1 MESEQIVLEPRKMRC
16 RRLRRT
22 VTEAAKFHEMFA
34 DWDSQQLGRSA
45 YRKTFITLTYR
56 NTGEWERCHISRMV
70 RLMRQW
76 FHRRDAVCRFVWV
89 AELQKRGALHYH
101 LVVWVPRRLRLPR
114 PDRCGWW
121 PHGSSKIETAR
132 NPIGYMVKYA
142 TKTRPEDLL
151 RLPKGVRLH
160 GNGGHDDSA
169 RIALRETLLPEWA
182 RLRAFVTRL
191 NMANEQRDALIDAG
205 EYDPDD
211 DRCGVIDRPVL
222 QRCTGGMVDLR
233 TGEFIPSLWRVSF
246 EHGSLIITKKMEC
259 TYERAA

>member
-1 MESEQIVLEPRKMRC
+1 MDAEAIVLEPRQMRC

-22 VTEAAKFHEMFA
+22 ITQAAKLHEMRA
-34 DWDSQQLGRSA
+34 DYDSQGLGRSA

-56 NTGEWERCHISRMV
+56 HRGEWERCHVSRFI

-76 FHRRDAVCRFVWV
+76 FQRRGAACRFVWV

-101 LVVWVPRRLRLPR
+101 VVVWVPRRLRLPR
-114 PDRCGWW
+114 PDVCGWW

-142 TKTRPEDLL
+142 TKTRPEDLK

-169 RIALRETLLPEWA
+169 RIALRETLLPGWA
-182 RLRAFVTRL
+182 RDQAFVSRFL
-191 NMANEQRDALIDAG
+191 AASAMRNALIESGD
-205 EYDPDD
+205 YDPDD
-211 DRCGVIDRPVL
+211 DACDAITAPAVLRCS
-222 QRCTGGMVDLR
+222 GGLVDLR
-233 TGEFIPSLWRVSF
+233 TGEYVPTPWCVEFR
-246 EHGSLIITKKMEC
+246 HGVLTLSKKPE
-259 TYERAA
+259 YLA